1 MIHFTQ
7 ILGYIDQNWCRYRNT
22 FAQ

>member
-7 ILGYIDQNWCRYRNT
+7 IFR
-22 FAQ
+22 